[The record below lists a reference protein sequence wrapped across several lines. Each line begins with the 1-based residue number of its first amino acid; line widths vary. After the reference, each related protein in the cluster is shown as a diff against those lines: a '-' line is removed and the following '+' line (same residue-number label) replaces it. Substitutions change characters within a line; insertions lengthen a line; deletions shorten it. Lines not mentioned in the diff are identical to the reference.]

1 MRTKET
7 TRVTF
12 SADGGEINVTLPSG
26 WRELSQVELRRIYEV
41 AASVDRDRATRLF
54 AAFRALTGARVES
67 RFEGRFLLRFK
78 SGRHTLRVWVTPEEM
93 AEHLEALAWINDPG
107 GEPVRLERWGAPKS
121 PRAVDACLHGV
132 SFGDYLKLENLYQGF
147 LMSNSPD
154 ALLSMAKLLYP
165 GLVPRRAPSDAQIL
179 NILSW
184 MIQVKALFSRSFP
197 NFFKPAG
204 ANGSAPSML
213 EVMNNEIRALTGG
226 DVTKEEVIFQA
237 DCWRALTE
245 LDFKAREAE
254 EFNRQMA
261 KSKKR

>member
-1 MRTKET
+1 MRTGKT

-12 SADGGEINVTLPSG
+12 SADGSAIDIALPSC
-26 WRELSQVELRRIYEV
+26 WTDLSQEELRRIYEV
-41 AASVDRDRATRLF
+41 VATVDRDKATRLF
-54 AAFRALTGARVES
+54 AAFRALTGARVEA

-78 SGRHTLRVWVTPEEM
+78 SGKHTRRVWVTPEDM

-107 GEPVRLERWGAPKS
+107 EVPVRLERWGAPKS
-121 PRAVDACLHGV
+121 PRGVDPCLHGV

-147 LMSNSPD
+147 LSSGSPD

-165 GLVPRRAPSDAQIL
+165 GLVPRRPPSDAQIL
-179 NILSW
+179 NVLSW
-184 MIQVKALFSRSFP
+184 VIQVKSLFSRSFP
-197 NFFKPAG
+197 NFFKPA
-204 ANGSAPSML
+204 ASNGSAPSML

-226 DVTKEEVIFQA
+226 DVTKEDVIFRT

-261 KSKKR
+261 KSKKS

>member
-1 MRTKET
+1 MKTKGT

-26 WRELSQVELRRIYEV
+26 WTALSQEELRRVYEV
-41 AASVDRDRATRLF
+41 AAAVDRDRATRLF
-54 AAFRALTGARVES
+54 AVFRALTGARVEA

-78 SGRHTLRVWVTPEEM
+78 AGRHTRRVWITPEDM
-93 AEHLEALAWINDPG
+93 AEHLEVLAWIDNPG

-132 SFGDYLKLENLYQGF
+132 SFGDYVRLENLYQGF

-154 ALLSMAKLLYP
+154 VLLSMAKLLYP
-165 GLVPRRAPSDAQIL
+165 GLVPRRAPYDAQIL

-184 MIQVKALFSRSFP
+184 MIQIKALFSRAFP

-204 ANGSAPSML
+204 SNGGAPSML

-226 DVTKEEVIFQA
+226 DVTKEEVILQT